1 MEKKENA
8 LCFVCT
14 HKCCC
19 LRSSVIQTQISLS
32 QMSFKNEILRLYQS
46 SLGWSSMPSANSRDL
61 WGGSYDVRLSSVG
74 QVYVYQWFMLKR
86 WGQLTAWMC
95 WMTRFCLP
103 WWCRHLPRWQWQ
115 HEASFSHM
123 DWSQQS
129 PDPIFEMC
137 WRTFYAAIWP
147 HSRSIHSHGEKWRP
161 IWREISV
168 TMHKLIKNDA
178 SAIACQHQSFLLGD

>member
-19 LRSSVIQTQISLS
+19 LRSNVIQTQISLS

-61 WGGSYDVRLSSVG
+61 WGESYDVRLSSVG

-103 WWCRHLPRWQWQ
+103 WWYRHLLRWQWQ
-115 HEASFSHM
+115 HSLGSNGERVVQRA
-123 DWSQQS
+123 WGI
-129 PDPIFEMC
+129 IFTHGLVTTE
-137 WRTFYAAIWP
+137 
-147 HSRSIHSHGEKWRP
+147 SRP
-161 IWREISV
+161 
-168 TMHKLIKNDA
+168 
-178 SAIACQHQSFLLGD
+178 

>member
-19 LRSSVIQTQISLS
+19 LRSNVIQTQISLS

-61 WGGSYDVRLSSVG
+61 WGESYDVRLSSVG
-74 QVYVYQWFMLKR
+74 QVYVYQWFMFKR

-103 WWCRHLPRWQWQ
+103 WWCRHLTRWQWQ
-115 HEASFSHM
+115 HEASFSRM

-129 PDPIFEMC
+129 PDHNPTFDIC

-147 HSRSIHSHGEKWRP
+147 HSWSIYSHGEKWRP

-168 TMHKLIKNDA
+168 TMHWITF
-178 SAIACQHQSFLLGD
+178 QFF